1 MATILIHNGRV
12 IDGKGNPWFRADV
25 LIHGGLIARIGRQID
40 DIDGDPPDQVI
51 DATGMCVCPGFIDI
65 HTHPD
70 LSLFYKEV
78 QDYKLRQ
85 GITTEVSGNCGL
97 TAAPLEPETGEVLRQ
112 YLAFLTPPSGVTW
125 DWRTFGDYLDAVRSS
140 GTPTNIAPLVGHGT
154 VRIAVMG
161 FDLRLLPLGRWG
173 V

>member
-25 LIHGGLIARIGRQID
+25 LIHGGLIERIGRQID

-112 YLAFLTPPSGVTW
+112 YLAFLTPPSE
-125 DWRTFGDYLDAVRSS
+125 
-140 GTPTNIAPLVGHGT
+140 
-154 VRIAVMG
+154 
-161 FDLRLLPLGRWG
+161 
-173 V
+173 